1 PPHPSPPGPR
11 ANPEVRAGRAAGV
24 ALLPGSFDNPSRG
37 AASCRK
43 SAAWGKDQGARTTGM
58 TDHAETTI
66 QRILASETFRCAA
79 GVLAA
84 QHDRTV
90 EDIIRLTEIE
100 SPSFNE
106 AVRARTW
113 FDMART
119 HG

>member
-24 ALLPGSFDNPSRG
+24 ALLPGSFDNSSRG

-43 SAAWGKDQGARTTGM
+43 SAAWGKDQGGKDQGARTTGM

-84 QHDRTV
+84 EHDRTV
-90 EDIIRLTEIE
+90 EDIIRLTE
-100 SPSFNE
+100 
-106 AVRARTW
+106 
-113 FDMART
+113 
-119 HG
+119 